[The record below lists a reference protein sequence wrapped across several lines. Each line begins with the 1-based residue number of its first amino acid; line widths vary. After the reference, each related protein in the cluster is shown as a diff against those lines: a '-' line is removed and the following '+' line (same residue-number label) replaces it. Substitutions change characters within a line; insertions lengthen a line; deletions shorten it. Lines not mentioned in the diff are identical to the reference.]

1 MTQAFPYPS
10 TPSPSARDAA
20 IRPDRVEFDNLI
32 RRELKVSDPSNPVE
46 VARALLDRYKAE
58 PRAIAI
64 QQEAQG
70 LPFLQMPTLTVAPQS
85 QNQASDSEWKQAM
98 DDVERDLEEVQ
109 TSSLLKDIQAE
120 LRGWSQ
126 AIRTALAEGDTAAR
140 FALDPRQRD
149 KALGIRRQLSDYAR
163 LARLIGAVTPGANF
177 IYRQL
182 GRSLDEGA
190 AVLLVRLGES
200 LANAGYS
207 NGRYLLQAPLS
218 ELQQRRDAVIYSL
231 RSLLGATQEAYGQ
244 NDWPR
249 GLAAYRE
256 LFEQLEREGQSDLRA
271 LLVETELSRAMDQLL
286 QRVSDGT
293 PEGLRAVGAT
303 AQVDLAR
310 FQRLILV
317 GRNLVRPES
326 PPLTAFLMALQLFV
340 DGFQSSG
347 GFRLLRIAR
356 PAILQYGLYGMS
368 VSDPAE
374 SRLLRLIVFRN
385 QLADTLD
392 CLLACACSAQA
403 IRMQVALDK
412 ILNSMDR
419 SIDLY
424 CMGVNDFEEPECRAS
439 AHAFLM
445 QAVRDAWPGALGG
458 LAPTGPGAGA
468 ILAASTRIEAE
479 IDSQILERLRA
490 TLNALTAQLVPIAG
504 QPDWNASLDFS
515 AEAFVTIREQELCS
529 DNRVQSEWANLVQS
543 LAPSCANNA
552 ALFGAGGLFAQISDG
567 AFQLNRGG
575 SGTHVCA
582 NEPSLPPTLE
592 TLLDGLVH
600 RVDADGAGRKT
611 KGQLFP

>member
-1 MTQAFPYPS
+1 MTQAFPFPS
-10 TPSPSARDAA
+10 TPSPSAA
-20 IRPDRVEFDNLI
+20 IRPDRVEFDNLL

-58 PRAIAI
+58 PRALAI

-70 LPFLQMPTLTVAPQS
+70 LPFLQMPTLAAAPQL
-85 QNQASDSEWKQAM
+85 QAQASDSEWKQAM
-98 DDVERDLEEVQ
+98 DDVERDLQEVQ

-120 LRGWSQ
+120 LRGWGQ
-126 AIRTALAEGDTAAR
+126 AIRTALGEGDASAR
-140 FALDPRQRD
+140 FALDARQRD

-163 LARLIGAVTPGANF
+163 LARLIGALTPGANF
-177 IYRQL
+177 MYRQL
-182 GRSLDEGA
+182 ARSLDEAA

-218 ELQQRRDAVIYSL
+218 ELQQRRDAVIYAL

-286 QRVSDGT
+286 QRVADGT

-356 PAILQYGLYGMS
+356 PAILQYGLYGTS
-368 VSDPAE
+368 VSSPAE
-374 SRLLRLIVFRN
+374 SRLLRLSIFRN

-392 CLLACACSAQA
+392 CLLACACSSQA
-403 IRMQVALDK
+403 IRMQIALDK
-412 ILNSMDR
+412 VLNSMDR
-419 SIDLY
+419 CIDLY

-439 AHAFLM
+439 AHAFLL
-445 QAVRDAWPGALGG
+445 QAVRDQWPGALGG
-458 LAPTGPGAGA
+458 STPSGPNAAA
-468 ILAASTRIEAE
+468 IVEASNRIATE
-479 IDSQILERLRA
+479 IDLHILDRLHA
-490 TLNALTAQLVPIAG
+490 TLNALFDQLSPLAG
-504 QPDWNASLDFS
+504 GPDWSPPPNFQN
-515 AEAFVTIREQELCS
+515 EGFVGIREQELCA
-529 DNRVQSEWANLVQS
+529 DTRVQAEWQNLVQS

-552 ALFGAGGLFAQISDG
+552 ELFGSSGLFALISEA
-567 AFQLNRGG
+567 AFQLNRTG
-575 SGTHVCA
+575 SGSHVCET
-582 NEPSLPPTLE
+582 EPSLPPTLE

-600 RVDADGAGRKT
+600 RVDADGTGRKT
-611 KGQLFP
+611 KGHLLP